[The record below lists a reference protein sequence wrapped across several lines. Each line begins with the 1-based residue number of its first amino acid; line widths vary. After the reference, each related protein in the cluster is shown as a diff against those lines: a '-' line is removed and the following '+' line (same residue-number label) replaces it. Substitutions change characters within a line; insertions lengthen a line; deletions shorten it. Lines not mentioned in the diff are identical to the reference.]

1 MLLVLRI
8 WYWINTKST
17 PKILSI
23 ILPYCLSNN
32 SWVVSSENLV
42 LDQLENP
49 LIDIFVYS
57 YHLSA
62 WFCIDFVTR
71 YSVLVT
77 HGAQGLKQ
85 SLMLINLL
93 FVGKATQ
100 TFWWTASSHIWKWP
114 TRIERSDSRASF
126 LSGV

>member
-62 WFCIDFVTR
+62 WFCIDFVKR

-85 SLMLINLL
+85 SLVLINLL

-100 TFWWTASSHIWKWP
+100 TFWWTASSHTWKWP